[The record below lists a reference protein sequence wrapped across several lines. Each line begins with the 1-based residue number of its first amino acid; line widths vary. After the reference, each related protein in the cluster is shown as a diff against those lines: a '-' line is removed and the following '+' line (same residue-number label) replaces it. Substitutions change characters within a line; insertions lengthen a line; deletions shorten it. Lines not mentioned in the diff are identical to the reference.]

1 MGGIAMMKK
10 KVTQNSGF
18 TCEGMAPH
26 MGRREILAGIAG
38 VIAFSP
44 AALADALRMKIADFA
59 TEEGAATGMARDR
72 IGAEVTLRGY
82 FAPATEPGVLFSLFE
97 KPALPCSMCGG
108 FHDSG
113 ANLRVIG
120 ESYPDGI
127 NMLRAIDVSGKIAVD
142 DKGQAQ
148 LIARDVVIA

>member
-1 MGGIAMMKK
+1 MA
-10 KVTQNSGF
+10 QNGAF
-18 TCEGMAPH
+18 KCEGVAPQI
-26 MGRREILAGIAG
+26 GRREILAGIAG

-44 AALADALRMKIADFA
+44 AALADALRANIGDFA
-59 TEEGAATGMARDR
+59 NDEGAATGMARGR
-72 IGAEVTLRGY
+72 IGADVTLRGY
-82 FAPATEPGVLFSLFE
+82 FAPAVEPGVLFSLFE

>member
-1 MGGIAMMKK
+1 MTKK
-10 KVTQNSGF
+10 KVAQNRAF
-18 TCEGMAPH
+18 KCEGLAPPL
-26 MGRREILAGIAG
+26 GRREVLAAIAG
-38 VIAFSP
+38 VIACSP
-44 AALADALRMKIADFA
+44 AALADALRAKIADFA
-59 TEEGAATGMARDR
+59 TDEGAATGMARAR
-72 IGAEVTLRGY
+72 IGADVTLRGY

-120 ESYPDGI
+120 ESYPNGI
-127 NMLRAIDVSGKIAVD
+127 NMLRAIDVSGKITVD
-142 DKGQAQ
+142 DKGHAQ